1 MFNIRKLVSLFILL
15 MFNTIFAKTYI
26 VFVANCFVSFARQI
40 VFLPTL
46 STFDLQE
53 VIRAFCYFVGFLT
66 ITLYSLSLRLTTDDV
81 GMENISPLTAFST
94 GFKSTRISF
103 MVSS

>member
-15 MFNTIFAKTYI
+15 MFNTIFAKTHI
-26 VFVANCFVSFARQI
+26 VFIANCFVFLARQI
-40 VFLPTL
+40 VFISTL
-46 STFDLQE
+46 STFALQE
-53 VIRAFCYFVGFLT
+53 FINVFCYFVGSLT